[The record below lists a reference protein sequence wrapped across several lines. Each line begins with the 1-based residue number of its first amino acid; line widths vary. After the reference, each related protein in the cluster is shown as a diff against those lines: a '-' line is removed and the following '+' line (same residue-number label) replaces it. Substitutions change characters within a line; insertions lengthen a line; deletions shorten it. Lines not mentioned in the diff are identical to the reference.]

1 MSAIDYGPLGGVG
14 QARSTPLWGVSNSRP
29 ELPELGTLG
38 ANVRRERV
46 ARGIMQEQ
54 LAEMIEVNPRTI
66 QKIEAGKLNMT
77 RPAVRKANS

>member
-1 MSAIDYGPLGGVG
+1 
-14 QARSTPLWGVSNSRP
+14 VSNSRP